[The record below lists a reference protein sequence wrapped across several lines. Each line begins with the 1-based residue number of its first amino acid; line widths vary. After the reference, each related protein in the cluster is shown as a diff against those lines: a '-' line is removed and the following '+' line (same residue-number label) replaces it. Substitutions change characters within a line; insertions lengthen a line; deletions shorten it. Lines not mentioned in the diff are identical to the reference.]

1 MSVEASIELLHLVV
15 IQSLML
21 VSPMLLTT
29 ISVGLA
35 ISLIQA
41 DTSIQEQIL
50 AFVPKLFAIGI
61 AFIISSHWMVRSLM
75 QFTVAVIERIPE
87 ITR

>member
-1 MSVEASIELLHLVV
+1 MSIEATIELLHLVV
-15 IQSLML
+15 IQALLL

-41 DTSIQEQIL
+41 VTSIQEQTL

-61 AFIISSHWMVRSLM
+61 AFIVSSHWMVRSLM
-75 QFTVAVIERIPE
+75 QFTVSVFERIPE

>member
-1 MSVEASIELLHLVV
+1 MSIEATIELLHLVV
-15 IQSLML
+15 IQSLLL

-41 DTSIQEQIL
+41 VTSIQEQTL

-61 AFIISSHWMVRSLM
+61 AFIVSSHWMVRSLM
-75 QFTVAVIERIPE
+75 QFTISVFERIPE

>member
-1 MSVEASIELLHLVV
+1 MSIEATIELLHLVV
-15 IQSLML
+15 IQSLLL

-29 ISVGLA
+29 ITVGLA

-41 DTSIQEQIL
+41 VTSIQEQTL

-61 AFIISSHWMVRSLM
+61 AFIVSSHWMVRSLM
-75 QFTVAVIERIPE
+75 QFTVSVFERIPE

>member
-41 DTSIQEQIL
+41 VTSIQEQTL

-75 QFTVAVIERIPE
+75 QFTVSVFERIPE

>member
-1 MSVEASIELLHLVV
+1 MSIEATIELLHLVV
-15 IQSLML
+15 IQALLL

-29 ISVGLA
+29 ITVGLA

-41 DTSIQEQIL
+41 VTSIQEQTL

-61 AFIISSHWMVRSLM
+61 AFIVSSHWMVRSLM
-75 QFTVAVIERIPE
+75 QFTVSVFERIPE